1 MCAARLEVV
10 PGGAAANCC
19 LGPSLPLRAASRIPS
34 LLAESPSSLAN
45 SAGPLISDIH
55 HIPPFSFSDSSSEA
69 FFPLLISFDK
79 CCTGELFNSNKRITL
94 PPQQGK
100 MNILI
105 IKQTGEGVNP
115 PFAAPSSCALH
126 PCSKRKP
133 KPCPHVAGGADL
145 GLRHTQQ
152 CLETPERAEEVVPP
166 HVHMSAC
173 QGHCSV
179 WYIVLDNHLLLKL
192 AWESDKIPSG
202 KGNPGGQALRERNS
216 WSAL

>member
-1 MCAARLEVV
+1 MCGPAGGGSWWSGCELL
-10 PGGAAANCC
+10 PGAQPATPG
-19 LGPSLPLRAASRIPS
+19 SLPNPQPLGRIS
-34 LLAESPSSLAN
+34 LLPRQLCWSSHFRYSPHTSL
-45 SAGPLISDIH
+45 LLLH
-55 HIPPFSFSDSSSEA
+55 SSSEA
-69 FFPLLISFDK
+69 FFPLLLSFDK

-115 PFAAPSSCALH
+115 PFAAPTSCALH

-133 KPCPHVAGGADL
+133 KPCPHEAGGADL
-145 GLRHTQQ
+145 GVRHTQQ

-202 KGNPGGQALRERNS
+202 KGNPVGQALRERNS